1 MAQNRLNKQIKNITI
16 ENGCDKKPG
25 SKCGV
30 QVYFLPADKPL
41 QQVASKK

>member
-1 MAQNRLNKQIKNITI
+1 MAQSRVKKLTIK
-16 ENGCDKKPG
+16 NGCDKKPG

-41 QQVASKK
+41 VQVSSKK